1 MDLIP
6 VARRTRPLQ
15 ASQLNSLLILASV
28 SRVACVAAMDAFF
41 TIASPVPAEEPV
53 EDILVD
59 TDAIGTNGNHG
70 SCVIA

>member
-1 MDLIP
+1 
-6 VARRTRPLQ
+6 
-15 ASQLNSLLILASV
+15 
-28 SRVACVAAMDAFF
+28 MDAFF

-70 SCVIA
+70 SHLMAKPLFHDFASIRSTTVHGPAFRSTRDTLFTSINA